1 MRKILLFLSL
11 SCLIAVPLSAETITS
26 LRLRN
31 TKKPVA
37 VSAEEA
43 LDHLTYWELQISAVT
58 TDMYLYGWMLGEKER
73 MRNASILACADLK
86 EMKDQIKTLQVPKEL
101 KKLKETNLKIIDML
115 RNIYTGIER
124 KKPEDIAKGFKIFN
138 LWYAQYANELDQA
151 WEQYGRKV
159 DLPPNFDPAG
169 EEDKLFDNPED
180 RTSYLEAKDLIRDKK
195 YKRAFAKLSPL
206 LSKYNGNAA
215 GDCILLRQSDCLLM
229 SDSNIPKE
237 ESIATKEG
245 LSLLSKIMDRNGYSP
260 VLYEAFYKWRT
271 IGQENQYGM
280 TQFSEIPNRTYN
292 KKRWQIIQ
300 TIKNHLEKNPRD
312 RWAESQ
318 INLLLDLPNISRKGE
333 HGNDNMIHWGLLYT
347 DIPKNNTEE
356 GIVIP
361 GQYDSDDNPLAPDF
375 YALNSSVIDVY
386 GLFEEESYRRNHN
399 RN

>member
-1 MRKILLFLSL
+1 MKKILLLLSL
-11 SCLIAVPLSAETITS
+11 SCLTAGPLFAETVTS

-31 TKKPVA
+31 TPKPVS
-37 VSAEEA
+37 VSAEET
-43 LDHLTYWELQISAVT
+43 LDCLTYWELQISAVT

-73 MRNASILACADLK
+73 MRTASILACADLK
-86 EMKDQIKTLQVPKEL
+86 EMKDRVKNLQVPKEL
-101 KKLKETNLKIIDML
+101 KKLKETHLKIIDML

-151 WEQYGRKV
+151 WERYGRKV

-169 EEDKLFDNPED
+169 EEDMLFDNAED
-180 RTSYLEAKDLIRDKK
+180 RAVYLEAKDLIRNKK
-195 YKRAFAKLSPL
+195 YKKAFAKLSSLP
-206 LSKYNGNAA
+206 SKYAGEAA
-215 GDCILLRQSDCLLM
+215 GDCIRLRQSDCLLM

-237 ESIATKEG
+237 ESAATKEG
-245 LSLLSKIMDRNGYSP
+245 LSFLSKIMDRNGYSP

-271 IGQENQYGM
+271 ISQENQYGM
-280 TQFSEIPNRTYN
+280 TQFSEIPNGIYN

-300 TIKNHLEKNPRD
+300 TIKNHLGKNPRD
-312 RWAESQ
+312 RWAEAQ

-347 DIPKNNTEE
+347 DVPKKDMGES
-356 GIVIP
+356 IVIP
-361 GQYDSDDNPLAPDF
+361 GQYDSDVNPLAPDF

-386 GLFEEESYRRNHN
+386 DLFEEESYRRNHN